1 MEYIQAK
8 KKLGQNFLKNQYII
22 ENIANSI
29 NTEKNDLIIEIGP
42 GMGAL
47 TKELKKKNS
56 FLVCYEIDERMM
68 EYLNDLKDDKT
79 KIIYRDFLQAD
90 VRDDIKN
97 IPYQNV
103 YVIANIPYYIT
114 SPILKKLTKLDI
126 VKKITLLVQK
136 EVAERI
142 ISDDNVLAVSLDFYY
157 TKKILFNVA
166 KNNFVPVP
174 KVDSAVI
181 SLERKTEILDKYE
194 EAYLKLVKESF
205 SKRRKVLKN
214 NLVNYNFKDIEKVL
228 KELGYNDR
236 VRAEDMNPQD
246 FLTIVKFLERN

>member
-1 MEYIQAK
+1 M
-8 KKLGQNFLKNQYII
+8 
-22 ENIANSI
+22 
-29 NTEKNDLIIEIGP
+29 
-42 GMGAL
+42 
-47 TKELKKKNS
+47 
-56 FLVCYEIDERMM
+56 
-68 EYLNDLKDDKT
+68 
-79 KIIYRDFLQAD
+79 
-90 VRDDIKN
+90 
-97 IPYQNV
+97 
-103 YVIANIPYYIT
+103 
-114 SPILKKLTKLDI
+114 
-126 VKKITLLVQK
+126 QK